1 MLQFF
6 RGVVTT
12 GQLIEIKKIVLKRQQ
27 EEDAAVLLNCCQL
40 LRFFCDSGGRKVNHH
55 HLFPLLS
62 IEHFAQVEEK
72 IFFVKI
78 L

>member
-1 MLQFF
+1 MKGASIFLS
-6 RGVVTT
+6 GATT
-12 GQLIEIKKIVLKRQQ
+12 GQLIEIKNIVLNRRQ

-40 LRFFCDSGGRKVNHH
+40 LKFFCDSGGRKVNHH
-55 HLFPLLS
+55 RLFPLHS

-72 IFFVKI
+72 KSF